1 MGRPIFGAWSLVLV
15 PHAPPWRMPRRSVSA
30 RLGRLSSVA
39 LSGLD
44 EGGQP
49 GARLR
54 CGRLAG
60 KGCHGRLERRREQL
74 LPLCTVS
81 MYEY

>member
-1 MGRPIFGAWSLVLV
+1 MGWQRCA
-15 PHAPPWRMPRRSVSA
+15 HAPLRRAPRRSVSA

-54 CGRLAG
+54 CARLTG
-60 KGCHGRLERRREQL
+60 KGRVWIERRREEL

-81 MYEY
+81 ER

>member
-1 MGRPIFGAWSLVLV
+1 MVLGAWSSVV
-15 PHAPPWRMPRRSVSA
+15 MHHAPLWRTPKRSVSA

-54 CGRLAG
+54 CARLAG
-60 KGCHGRLERRREQL
+60 KGRVWLERRREQL
-74 LPLCTVS
+74 LPLCPVRKW
-81 MYEY
+81 